1 MRAGNESFT
10 RIDPLRPRQLQLR
23 DLPGPHAGTPDAF
36 PPSMTIFILALG
48 HAAILAT
55 GIGALLALR
64 GPVRAHA

>member
-1 MRAGNESFT
+1 
-10 RIDPLRPRQLQLR
+10 
-23 DLPGPHAGTPDAF
+23 
-36 PPSMTIFILALG
+36 MTIFILALG